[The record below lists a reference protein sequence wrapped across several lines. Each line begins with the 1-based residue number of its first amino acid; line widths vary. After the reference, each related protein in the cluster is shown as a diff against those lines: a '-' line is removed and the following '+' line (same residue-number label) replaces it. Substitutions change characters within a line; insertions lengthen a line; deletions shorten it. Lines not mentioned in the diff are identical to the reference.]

1 MVTPTK
7 ELDFEALRPRF
18 SAVVSTLGHW
28 LGALHCSSSTPP
40 ADSALGAER
49 AMIRPSQHERIA
61 IETHREDRV

>member
-18 SAVVSTLGHW
+18 STVVTTLGHW
-28 LGALHCSSSTPP
+28 LGALRGSSAHPVDP
-40 ADSALGAER
+40 ARGAEQ